1 MARSRSHLE
10 VFDRQYHTD
19 IIEADED
26 AIHED
31 DVLSGSGTENDT
43 ESESETDDESDVDG
57 LIASDDD
64 SNAANGNED
73 YQSGTGS
80 DESSD
85 DESADDESADDESAD
100 DQSSDDESADDES
113 ADDQSSD

>member
-85 DESADDESADDESAD
+85 DESADD
-100 DQSSDDESADDES
+100 QSSDDESADDES
-113 ADDQSSD
+113 ADDQSSMEHADDESD